1 MNDLVEVV
9 GEKPMVNSV
18 FVAEKFGKAH
28 TVVLRSIR
36 NLQCSEEFSLNNFAR
51 SEYKNAR
58 GKVVP
63 CYMMTRDG
71 FSFLC
76 MGFTGKEAA
85 KWKEAY
91 INAFNQMEAELLKQ
105 QEKKD
110 NKVAWEQARLQG
122 KATRRD
128 ITDTI
133 KEFVEYAEAQGSR
146 SARMYYPNI
155 TKMEYAALEIIEK
168 GSKIP
173 DNFRDTLDRMD
184 LCFLMAA
191 EQVAQLAI
199 RKGMRDGLHY
209 KEVYQLAKQQVQIYA
224 DAVRI
229 PRLEQK

>member
-1 MNDLVEVV
+1 MAKSLVQLNNGIPTVSSIDVAKRFGKEHYQVMRDIREL
-9 GEKPMVNSV
+9 GCSDEFKAYN
-18 FVAEKFGKAH
+18 FVASSYLSK
-28 TVVLRSIR
+28 R
-36 NLQCSEEFSLNNFAR
+36 NK
-51 SEYKNAR
+51 KN
-58 GKVVP
+58 P
-63 CYMMTRDG
+63 CYNLTRDG

-105 QEKKD
+105 QEKRESKI
-110 NKVAWEQARLQG
+110 AWEQARLQG

-133 KEFVEYAEAQGSR
+133 KEFVEYAEAQGSK

-199 RKGMRDGLHY
+199 GKGMRDGLHY
-209 KEVYQLAKQQVQIYA
+209 KEIYQLAKQQVQDYA
-224 DAVRI
+224 DAIRI
-229 PRLEQK
+229 PRLN